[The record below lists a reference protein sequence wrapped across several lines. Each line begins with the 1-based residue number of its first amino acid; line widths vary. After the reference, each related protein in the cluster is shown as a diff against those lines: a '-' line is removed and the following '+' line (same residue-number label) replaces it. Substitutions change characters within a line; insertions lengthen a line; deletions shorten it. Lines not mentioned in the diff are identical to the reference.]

1 MSVIYSRYYHF
12 FLLFWFSYVK
22 CGFNLRSAN
31 KRVLSKSSLEVTKK
45 NRPTINLLEKPHD
58 KKTTYIG
65 TCYLKIPVSPT
76 LTKYTLYTHFYSCRI
91 YNTII
96 LCIIFFFYYSV
107 IIFIYYHHKQWEM
120 VVVEETR

>member
-1 MSVIYSRYYHF
+1 MLNADLTYVRPINAYYQSPR
-12 FLLFWFSYVK
+12 W
-22 CGFNLRSAN
+22 
-31 KRVLSKSSLEVTKK
+31 KSQKK

-65 TCYLKIPVSPT
+65 TCCLKIPVSPT